1 MSKMLIFSAPSGAG
15 KTTIVKHLLE
25 VMPEIVFSISATN
38 RAPRA
43 NEFHARDY
51 YFLSTEEFR
60 NKIETE
66 DFVEWEEVYE
76 GTYYGTLSSEVERI
90 WGIGK
95 NIIFD
100 VDVKGGLN
108 IKKKYKENALAIFI
122 MPPSIEEL
130 EKRLR
135 KRGANDEEDL
145 QERIAK
151 AKYEM
156 SFAKDFDKIIIN
168 DNLEQAKKEAVDA
181 VVNFLAK

>member
-1 MSKMLIFSAPSGAG
+1 MLIFSAPSGAG